1 MAVAKKEDGAREGL
15 SLVIGGLFVLG
26 IVFATYSY
34 FSRGPQL
41 DTEVQEGTIV
51 TEESEGKTV
60 RDGEEGADGKLMGE
74 DGEAVTGE
82 TGKVITG
89 AEGEVPGYVGVGD
102 AVFSAWAPNDYV
114 SGDIVGGSYKVIWG
128 DTLWE
133 ISEGAYG
140 DNLEWVKIRDANSSE
155 IGMLPNG
162 EQALIFPDQVL
173 TLP

>member
-34 FSRGPQL
+34 FNRGPQL

-51 TEESEGKTV
+51 TEEGEGKTA
-60 RDGEEGADGKLMGE
+60 RDGEEGA

-82 TGKVITG
+82 TGKVVTG

-102 AVFSAWAPNDYV
+102 AVFTAWAPNDYV
-114 SGDIVGGSYKVIWG
+114 SGDIVGASYKVIWG

-155 IGMLPNG
+155 IGMLPSG

-173 TLP
+173 VLP